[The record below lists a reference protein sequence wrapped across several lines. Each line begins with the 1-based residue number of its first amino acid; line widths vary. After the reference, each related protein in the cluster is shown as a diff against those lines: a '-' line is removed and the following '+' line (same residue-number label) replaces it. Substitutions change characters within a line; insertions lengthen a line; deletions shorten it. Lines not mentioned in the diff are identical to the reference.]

1 MYKNWNTIP
10 FSQKEKI
17 QKIIFQ
23 IINDIKQ
30 IEYFTNPSTNIEV
43 LNTLKQKKCF
53 DITNA
58 LDIDLAYI
66 TSVKGLKLK
75 ELPDNKKN
83 LHGKLVV
90 EKVGDLKEFI
100 KEWRQFFVD
109 SLNPQFLS
117 SEWRADHEM
126 VRTFGKFSNF
136 NKEKNKE
143 ENNKE

>member
-1 MYKNWNTIP
+1 M
-10 FSQKEKI
+10 
-17 QKIIFQ
+17 FQ

-117 SEWRADHEM
+117 SEWRVDHEM

>member
-1 MYKNWNTIP
+1 M
-10 FSQKEKI
+10 
-17 QKIIFQ
+17 
-23 IINDIKQ
+23 
-30 IEYFTNPSTNIEV
+30 
-43 LNTLKQKKCF
+43 
-53 DITNA
+53 
-58 LDIDLAYI
+58 
-66 TSVKGLKLK
+66 
-75 ELPDNKKN
+75 
-83 LHGKLVV
+83 HGKLVV

-117 SEWRADHEM
+117 SEWRVDHEM